1 MMVVVTGASGS
12 GKSEYAEG
20 VAVKLAGKGDL
31 YYLATMRVYGE
42 EGVRRV
48 ERHRKLRAGKGF
60 QTAECPVKVDEAFA
74 QVCMSESLEQTCDT
88 SHGRVCTAEF
98 LEQGCARLH
107 GKIRMP
113 VALLECMSNLV
124 ANEMFPETVG
134 DEINANCVENIVRQI
149 RHLKDQT
156 GHLVIVTN
164 QIFEDGIIYEPETME
179 YIRNL
184 GQINQ
189 QLAEMADSVIEVVAG
204 IPIFI
209 RGRNYDDNIKS
220 TGHCIFHVFPD
231 TDAAVYLA
239 G

>member
-1 MMVVVTGASGS
+1 MIIIVTGASGS

-20 VAVKLAGKGDL
+20 VAVKLVGKGDL

-42 EGVRRV
+42 EGVCRV

-60 QTAECPVKVDEAFA
+60 QTVECPVKVDESFA

-88 SHGRVCTAEF
+88 SHGRAGMSEI
-98 LEQGCARLH
+98 LEQECTKLDE
-107 GKIRMP
+107 KVWMP

-124 ANEMFPETVG
+124 ANEMFPETAG
-134 DEINANCVENIVRQI
+134 DEINVNCVENIIRQI
-149 RHLKDQT
+149 RHLRDQT

-189 QLAEMADSVIEVVAG
+189 LLAEMADSVIEVVAG

-209 RGRNYDDNIKS
+209 KGEK
-220 TGHCIFHVFPD
+220 
-231 TDAAVYLA
+231 LW
-239 G
+239 

>member
-1 MMVVVTGASGS
+1 MWNGT
-12 GKSEYAEG
+12 EN
-20 VAVKLAGKGDL
+20 
-31 YYLATMRVYGE
+31 
-42 EGVRRV
+42 
-48 ERHRKLRAGKGF
+48 
-60 QTAECPVKVDEAFA
+60 FA
-74 QVCMSESLEQTCDT
+74 PEQTCDI
-88 SHGRVCTAEF
+88 SHGRVCTSEF

-107 GKIRMP
+107 GKIRMS

-209 RGRNYDDNIKS
+209 KGEK
-220 TGHCIFHVFPD
+220 
-231 TDAAVYLA
+231 L
-239 G
+239 

>member
-1 MMVVVTGASGS
+1 MIIIVTGASGS

-60 QTAECPVKVDEAFA
+60 QTVECPVKVDESFA

-88 SHGRVCTAEF
+88 SHGRAGMSEI
-98 LEQGCARLH
+98 LEQECTKLDE
-107 GKIRMP
+107 KVWMP

-124 ANEMFPETVG
+124 ANEMFPETAG
-134 DEINANCVENIVRQI
+134 DEINVNCVENIIRQI
-149 RHLKDQT
+149 RHLRDQT

-189 QLAEMADSVIEVVAG
+189 LLAEMADSVIEVVAG

-209 RGRNYDDNIKS
+209 KGEK
-220 TGHCIFHVFPD
+220 
-231 TDAAVYLA
+231 LW
-239 G
+239 

>member
-1 MMVVVTGASGS
+1 MMVLVTGASGS

-20 VAVKLAGKGDL
+20 VAVKLAGKGNL

-42 EGVRRV
+42 EGARRV

-60 QTAECPVKVDEAFA
+60 QTVECPVNVDEAFA
-74 QVCMSESLEQTCDT
+74 QAYDGTISE
-88 SHGRVCTAEF
+88 AEF
-98 LEQGCARLH
+98 SAQECVKSD
-107 GKIRMP
+107 GKAWMP

-124 ANEMFPETVG
+124 ANVMFPETAG
-134 DEINANCVENIVRQI
+134 DEINANCVENIIHRI

-179 YIRNL
+179 YIKNL

-189 QLAEMADSVIEVVAG
+189 CLAEMADSVIEVVAG
-204 IPIFI
+204 IPIL
-209 RGRNYDDNIKS
+209 IK
-220 TGHCIFHVFPD
+220 GEK
-231 TDAAVYLA
+231 L
-239 G
+239 

>member
-1 MMVVVTGASGS
+1 M
-12 GKSEYAEG
+12 Y
-20 VAVKLAGKGDL
+20 
-31 YYLATMRVYGE
+31 
-42 EGVRRV
+42 VRI
-48 ERHRKLRAGKGF
+48 
-60 QTAECPVKVDEAFA
+60 
-74 QVCMSESLEQTCDT
+74 
-88 SHGRVCTAEF
+88 

-209 RGRNYDDNIKS
+209 KGEK
-220 TGHCIFHVFPD
+220 
-231 TDAAVYLA
+231 L
-239 G
+239 

>member
-1 MMVVVTGASGS
+1 
-12 GKSEYAEG
+12 
-20 VAVKLAGKGDL
+20 
-31 YYLATMRVYGE
+31 MRVYGE

-74 QVCMSESLEQTCDT
+74 QVCMSESLEQTCDI
-88 SHGRVCTAEF
+88 SHGRVCTSEF

-189 QLAEMADSVIEVVAG
+189 QLAEMADLVIEVVAG

-209 RGRNYDDNIKS
+209 KGEK
-220 TGHCIFHVFPD
+220 
-231 TDAAVYLA
+231 L
-239 G
+239 

>member
-1 MMVVVTGASGS
+1 MIIIVTGASGS

-60 QTAECPVKVDEAFA
+60 QTVECPVKVDESFA
-74 QVCMSESLEQTCDT
+74 QVCMSKSLEQTCDT
-88 SHGRVCTAEF
+88 SHGRVGTSEI
-98 LEQGCARLH
+98 LEQECAKLDE
-107 GKIRMP
+107 KVRMP

-124 ANEMFPETVG
+124 ANEMFPETAG
-134 DEINANCVENIVRQI
+134 DEINVKCVENIIRQI
-149 RHLKDQT
+149 RHLRDQT
-156 GHLVIVTN
+156 GYLVIVTN

-189 QLAEMADSVIEVVAG
+189 LLAEMADSVIEVVAG

-209 RGRNYDDNIKS
+209 KGEK
-220 TGHCIFHVFPD
+220 
-231 TDAAVYLA
+231 LW
-239 G
+239 

>member
-1 MMVVVTGASGS
+1 MIVVVTGASGS

-20 VAVKLAGKGDL
+20 VTVKLAEKGKL

-42 EGVRRV
+42 EGTRRV

-60 QTAECPVKVDEAFA
+60 QTVECPVNVDEAFA
-74 QVCMSESLEQTCDT
+74 QVCMPEFLEQTCDT
-88 SHGRVCTAEF
+88 SHGRVCTSEI
-98 LEQGCARLH
+98 LEQECAKSD
-107 GKIRMP
+107 GKVRMP

-124 ANEMFPETVG
+124 ANVMFPETAG
-134 DEINANCVENIVRQI
+134 DEINADCVENIIHQI
-149 RHLKDQT
+149 RHLRDQT

-209 RGRNYDDNIKS
+209 KGEK
-220 TGHCIFHVFPD
+220 
-231 TDAAVYLA
+231 L
-239 G
+239 

>member
-1 MMVVVTGASGS
+1 MMVLVTGASGS

-20 VAVKLAGKGDL
+20 VAVKLAGKGNL

-42 EGVRRV
+42 EGARRV

-60 QTAECPVKVDEAFA
+60 QTVECPVNVDEAFA
-74 QVCMSESLEQTCDT
+74 QAYDGTISE
-88 SHGRVCTAEF
+88 AEF
-98 LEQGCARLH
+98 SAQECVKSD
-107 GKIRMP
+107 GKAWMP

-124 ANEMFPETVG
+124 ANVMFPETAD
-134 DEINANCVENIVRQI
+134 DETNANCVENIIRRI

-179 YIRNL
+179 YIKNL

-189 QLAEMADSVIEVVAG
+189 CLAEMADSVIEVIAG
-204 IPIFI
+204 IPIL
-209 RGRNYDDNIKS
+209 IK
-220 TGHCIFHVFPD
+220 GEK
-231 TDAAVYLA
+231 L
-239 G
+239 

>member
-20 VAVKLAGKGDL
+20 VAVKLAEKGKL

-42 EGVRRV
+42 EGTRRV

-60 QTAECPVKVDEAFA
+60 QTVECPVNVDEAFA
-74 QVCMSESLEQTCDT
+74 QE
-88 SHGRVCTAEF
+88 
-98 LEQGCARLH
+98 CAKSD
-107 GKIRMP
+107 GKVRMP

-124 ANEMFPETVG
+124 ANEMFPETAG
-134 DEINANCVENIVRQI
+134 DEINVNCVENIIRQI

-189 QLAEMADSVIEVVAG
+189 LLAEMADSVIEVVAG

-209 RGRNYDDNIKS
+209 KGEK
-220 TGHCIFHVFPD
+220 
-231 TDAAVYLA
+231 L
-239 G
+239 

>member
-74 QVCMSESLEQTCDT
+74 QVCMSESLEQTCDI
-88 SHGRVCTAEF
+88 SHGRVCTSEF

-107 GKIRMP
+107 GWRMRCSRR
-113 VALLECMSNLV
+113 L
-124 ANEMFPETVG
+124 
-134 DEINANCVENIVRQI
+134 
-149 RHLKDQT
+149 
-156 GHLVIVTN
+156 
-164 QIFEDGIIYEPETME
+164 
-179 YIRNL
+179 
-184 GQINQ
+184 
-189 QLAEMADSVIEVVAG
+189 SVM
-204 IPIFI
+204 
-209 RGRNYDDNIKS
+209 R
-220 TGHCIFHVFPD
+220 
-231 TDAAVYLA
+231 
-239 G
+239 

>member
-88 SHGRVCTAEF
+88 SHGR
-98 LEQGCARLH
+98 
-107 GKIRMP
+107 IRMP

-149 RHLKDQT
+149 RYLKDQT

-209 RGRNYDDNIKS
+209 KGEK
-220 TGHCIFHVFPD
+220 
-231 TDAAVYLA
+231 L
-239 G
+239 

>member
-134 DEINANCVENIVRQI
+134 DEINAN
-149 RHLKDQT
+149 QT

-209 RGRNYDDNIKS
+209 KGEK
-220 TGHCIFHVFPD
+220 
-231 TDAAVYLA
+231 L
-239 G
+239 